1 MENDAFW
8 TKQTNSLAGLN
19 EFLLPVNV
27 ACAAAYAAC
36 LYVARGFI
44 FETPRNDSGYYF
56 LKGVVRVGDLLHHF
70 VSNPLVRNAV
80 GRRDSALWHPG
91 LIVLTVLATI
101 WSAALI
107 IQLLIRIFFS
117 RLRLPRLIRH
127 MSGAAALFSA
137 PISCVG
143 AWFITS
149 NWGDNY
155 NDAAQASFGHN
166 VLLSILGT
174 ELLIFFIL
182 SVPRRRLTLSRW
194 ARAIMLLLHFAF
206 WSFVLF
212 PSFIFY
218 IGESRARILLH
229 ATTWLIP
236 SAAAACLAYLWP
248 QSFEGFARPLPAGKW
263 SVITAF
269 SGIVILLLIW
279 LPGRPPH
286 LFSPS
291 NLRTTVIELSRGPC
305 FGSCPVYA
313 LTIHGN
319 GDVEFVQRDWR
330 GVEHRQ
336 IGKITDR
343 QFAEVVAV
351 LNRAHFSRLDDR
363 AFSWCFDTPS
373 LAVKVS
379 TAGQTKEVSSDSFCK
394 GAKSGRQAAFV
405 AAAGEI
411 EKIVGS
417 DRRVRDP
424 RAM

>member
-8 TKQTNSLAGLN
+8 TKHTNSLAGLN

-218 IGESRARILLH
+218 IRRISCSNTSSRDNMVDSLRCCGLL
-229 ATTWLIP
+229 
-236 SAAAACLAYLWP
+236 
-248 QSFEGFARPLPAGKW
+248 GLPMA
-263 SVITAF
+263 SI
-269 SGIVILLLIW
+269 I
-279 LPGRPPH
+279 
-286 LFSPS
+286 
-291 NLRTTVIELSRGPC
+291 
-305 FGSCPVYA
+305 
-313 LTIHGN
+313 
-319 GDVEFVQRDWR
+319 R
-330 GVEHRQ
+330 GVR
-336 IGKITDR
+336 
-343 QFAEVVAV
+343 
-351 LNRAHFSRLDDR
+351 
-363 AFSWCFDTPS
+363 PS
-373 LAVKVS
+373 
-379 TAGQTKEVSSDSFCK
+379 T
-394 GAKSGRQAAFV
+394 SGRQMVGDHCIFRNCDFASYLVTWPATAFV
-405 AAAGEI
+405 FSQQFADD
-411 EKIVGS
+411 S
-417 DRRVRDP
+417 DRTLARTMLRQLPGLCAHDSWE
-424 RAM
+424 R

>member
-1 MENDAFW
+1 MGNDTFW
-8 TKQTNSLAGLN
+8 AKHTNFLAVLN
-19 EFLLPVNV
+19 EFLLSVSL
-27 ACAAAYAAC
+27 ASAAAYAAC
-36 LYVARGFI
+36 VYVARSFM
-44 FETPRNDSGYYF
+44 FETPRNDSGYDF
-56 LKGVVRVGDLLHHF
+56 LKGVVRVGDLLDHF
-70 VSNPLVRNAV
+70 VSNPLVTNAV
-80 GRRDSALWHPG
+80 GRRDSVLWHPG

-107 IQLLIRIFFS
+107 IQLLIRIFFP
-117 RLRLPRLIRH
+117 RPRFTRLIRH

-143 AWFITS
+143 AWLITS
-149 NWGDNY
+149 NWGNNY
-155 NDAAQASFGHN
+155 NDAARASFGHN
-166 VLLSILGT
+166 ALLSILGT

-182 SVPRRRLTLSRW
+182 SVLRRRLPLSRW

-218 IGESRARILLH
+218 MGESRARILLH

-236 SAAAACLAYLWP
+236 SAAAACFACLLP
-248 QSFEGFARPLPAGKW
+248 QSFEGFARRLPAGKW
-263 SVITAF
+263 PVITAL
-269 SGIVILLLIW
+269 SGTAILLLIW
-279 LPGRPPH
+279 LPGRPLH

-291 NLRTTVIELSRGPC
+291 NLQTTVIELSRGPC

-336 IGKITDR
+336 TGKITDR
-343 QFAEVVAV
+343 QFAEVVA
-351 LNRAHFSRLDDR
+351 LLSRAHFSRLDDR
-363 AFSWCFDTPS
+363 AFSSCFDTPS
-373 LAVKVS
+373 VAVKVS
-379 TAGQTKEVSSDSFCK
+379 SGGQAKEVWSDSFCM
-394 GAKSGRQAAFV
+394 GAKSGQQAAFV

-417 DRRVRDP
+417 DRWVRDP
-424 RAM
+424 RAL